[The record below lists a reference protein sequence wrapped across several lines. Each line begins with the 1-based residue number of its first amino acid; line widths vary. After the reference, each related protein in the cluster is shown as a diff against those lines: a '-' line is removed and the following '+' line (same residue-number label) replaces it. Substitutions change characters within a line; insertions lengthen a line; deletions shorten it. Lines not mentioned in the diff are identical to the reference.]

1 MGGSAIRLRASYDT
15 CGTDVIW
22 GMVVK
27 TQTTVELTAS
37 LFKLVFL
44 PPDNDMGHV
53 GHVGMSTYSAQVVGT
68 FNTQHMLI
76 HIPIT
81 RQRSSFRNDRK

>member
-1 MGGSAIRLRASYDT
+1 MRASYDT

-44 PPDNDMGHV
+44 PPDNHMGHV
-53 GHVGMSTYSAQVVGT
+53 GPVAHSTDDVGT
-68 FNTQHMLI
+68 YNIQHMLI
-76 HIPIT
+76 HTPIR